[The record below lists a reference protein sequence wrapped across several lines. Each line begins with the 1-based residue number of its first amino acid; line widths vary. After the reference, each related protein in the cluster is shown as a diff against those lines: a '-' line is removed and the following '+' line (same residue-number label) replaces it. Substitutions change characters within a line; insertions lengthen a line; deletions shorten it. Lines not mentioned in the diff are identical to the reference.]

1 MLSTAESQVAN
12 LAGVVH
18 SITRA
23 TFAAVNSIFTEP
35 AEDGLSNTRYGAT
48 FQFLAGCAHH
58 PSLLVPAWRWSRP
71 RGLATGA
78 ARFPAT
84 WGSGQLAT
92 IRAVP
97 AAVLTLS
104 GRVPYSPKCAAK
116 RIGPTFGIR
125 TAGSLNVAA

>member
-48 FQFLAGCAHH
+48 FQFLHGCADH
-58 PSLLVPAWRWSRP
+58 PSLLLPGWRRSRLRGSAVEVIRLPAE
-71 RGLATGA
+71 RG
-78 ARFPAT
+78 
-84 WGSGQLAT
+84 SEQVAT

-104 GRVPYSPKCAAK
+104 GRVPYSPECNAK

-125 TAGSLNVAA
+125 TVGNLNVAA